1 MGGGSGFRNGRRPA
15 ILRDVDAPSG
25 AGTLGFLCYHLCMPE
40 GKKYSIAVTAHSTY
54 LPDQSDEEEDRYVF
68 AYTIRIT
75 NNGEVSAQL
84 VSRHWIITDA
94 DNQVQEVRGM
104 GVVGE
109 QPVLKPGDTF
119 EYSSGSSIPT
129 AVGTMR
135 GSYQLVAE
143 DGTRFEA
150 SIPEFTLSV
159 PRVLH

>member
-1 MGGGSGFRNGRRPA
+1 MAVFQWRSDTE
-15 ILRDVDAPSG
+15 ILRDSPRRFAFRFPANIVS
-25 AGTLGFLCYHLCMPE
+25 MPDP
-40 GKKYSIAVTAHSTY
+40 KRYVIAVTAHSTY
-54 LPDQSDEEEDRYVF
+54 LPDQSDEEDDRYVF

-75 NNGEVSAQL
+75 NTGTVTAQV

-143 DGTRFEA
+143 DGTRFEVP
-150 SIPEFTLSV
+150 IPEFALSV